1 MNYPVWEVP
10 VIGTPWVVGMIAI
23 FHVMISHFA
32 VGGGA
37 YLTLALRKAYLGN
50 HREWLPI
57 IKQHSKFFLVVTGV
71 FGTVSGVG
79 IWFAIGLVNPSATSA
94 LIHNFVFG
102 WAIEWLF
109 FLIEVTAI
117 LVLYYTWDRIP
128 EKVALNVS
136 YVYAISSIL
145 TLVIINGILTF
156 MLTPGHVWLQAAGTG
171 NEPSV
176 FWYAFF
182 NPTYWPSLIMRMLV
196 MMALAGVWALVSFS
210 KLEQGKTRDQMIRW
224 STSWLIPAFLL
235 LPIVFVW
242 YRQMIP
248 YANRH
253 LMELGMATIGSGLF
267 TQITRIALI
276 SIMSTAT
283 IAAIAYFFAYKSP
296 RDFTLGHAVSL
307 LFIALLATASTEYA
321 REAIRKPY
329 VIGSYMYSSGVRVK
343 DVKHYQD
350 TSYLAASMWRPD
362 DTPPSLYEEGRFVFR
377 GQCMGCHTID
387 GYRGI
392 KGLTMARD
400 DKSLNNV
407 LLMLREYKPD
417 SPYHAFMP
425 PLAAN
430 DQEIQALKV
439 YLLTLNNK
447 TIDTANV
454 FTSKPAPPDAKTAAT
469 TTPVPAGASA
479 GTAPAVASPAA
490 PKSPGTLDVVPA
502 KAAPPVAPTS
512 AAAVPEAP
520 AKSRT

>member
-10 VIGTPWVVGMIAI
+10 IIGTPWVVGMIAI

-37 YLTLALRKAYLGN
+37 YLTMALRKAYLGN
-50 HREWLPI
+50 HPEWLPI
-57 IKQHSKFFLVVTGV
+57 IKKHSRFFLVVTGV
-71 FGTVSGVG
+71 FGTISGVG
-79 IWFAIGLVNPSATSA
+79 IWFAIGLVNPGATSA

-109 FLIEVTAI
+109 FLVEVASI
-117 LVLYYTWDRIP
+117 VVLYYTWDRLP
-128 EKVALNVS
+128 QKVVLNVA
-136 YVYAISSIL
+136 YVYAVSSVL

-156 MLTPGHVWLQAAGTG
+156 MLTPGAAWLKAAGTG
-171 NEPSV
+171 TEPFM

-210 KLEQGKTRDQMIRW
+210 RLEQSKTRDQLIRW
-224 STSWLIPAFLL
+224 STSWLIPAFVL
-235 LPIVFVW
+235 LPIIFIW
-242 YRQMIP
+242 YRYNIP
-248 YANRH
+248 VQNRH
-253 LMELGMATIGSGLF
+253 LMELGIATIGSGSF

-283 IAAIAYFFAYKSP
+283 IAAVAYFFAYKSP
-296 RDFTLGHAVSL
+296 KDFTLGHAVSL

-343 DVKHYQD
+343 DVAHYQD
-350 TSYLAASMWRPD
+350 TSYVAASMWRPMD
-362 DTPPSLYEEGRFVFR
+362 AHPSQYEEGKFIFR
-377 GQCMGCHTID
+377 GQCMGCHTIN

-392 KGLTMARD
+392 RGLTASRD
-400 DKSLNNV
+400 DKALNNV
-407 LLMLREYKPD
+407 LVMLRDYKPD

-430 DQEIQALKV
+430 DEEIQDLKV
-439 YLLTLNNK
+439 YLLTLNHK
-447 TIDTANV
+447 PIDPANV
-454 FTSKPAPPDAKTAAT
+454 FTSKPAPPAAPGTPTALTAQAAAAT
-469 TTPVPAGASA
+469 APAASAVPAGPSPAPVA
-479 GTAPAVASPAA
+479 PPQAAVVKPVVLTAPAV
-490 PKSPGTLDVVPA
+490 PGVPA
-502 KAAPPVAPTS
+502 KA
-512 AAAVPEAP
+512 
-520 AKSRT
+520 KS